1 MLPIDFKAVTRT
13 FCREIV
19 SQCRMIGNQKM
30 VLFKVF
36 FDPRQ
41 CNRGDLI
48 GGPIPIHTNGAGCEC
63 QLVAHEM
70 CGFSKAVEVSRYK
83 RQTGG

>member
-30 VLFKVF
+30 ALFRVF
-36 FDPRQ
+36 
-41 CNRGDLI
+41 LI
-48 GGPIPIHTNGAGCEC
+48 QGNAIGVI
-63 QLVAHEM
+63 
-70 CGFSKAVEVSRYK
+70 
-83 RQTGG
+83 